1 MLKIEVVPLEER
13 QIAAGE
19 RLIRKIEEVGGEVPG
34 ALWIHNPD
42 IHEWRLFLAM
52 PITDAQGPAAGMELV
67 SQAIALLRAEGDHT
81 LSRQIISPVSVL
93 HDAIWQ
99 FASAVGTGM
108 DLQRL
113 RIQGM
118 RINGHVIQ
126 DVLIY
131 RLHKPNLKLP
141 EQAA

>member
-1 MLKIEVVPLEER
+1 ME
-13 QIAAGE
+13 AGE
-19 RLIRKIEEVGGEVPG
+19 RLIRKIEQVGGEVPG

-52 PITDAQGPAAGMELV
+52 PAIDAHGPAAGAELV
-67 SQAIALLRAEGDHT
+67 SQAIALLRAEGDHVMT
-81 LSRQIISPVSVL
+81 RQMVSSVSVL

-99 FASAVGTGM
+99 FASAVGTGN

-118 RINGHVIQ
+118 RINGHVIE

-131 RLHKPNLKLP
+131 RLHKPNLKVP
-141 EQAA
+141 EKAA

>member
-1 MLKIEVVPLEER
+1 MLKIEIIPLEER
-13 QIAAGE
+13 QIVAGE

-52 PITDAQGPAAGMELV
+52 PITDAQGPAAAMELV
-67 SQAIALLRAEGDHT
+67 SQAIALLRAEGEHSLT
-81 LSRQIISPVSVL
+81 RQIVSAVSVL

-108 DLQRL
+108 ELQRL

-118 RINGHVIQ
+118 RINGHVIE

-131 RLHKPNLKLP
+131 RLHKASLKLP

>member
-1 MLKIEVVPLEER
+1 
-13 QIAAGE
+13 
-19 RLIRKIEEVGGEVPG
+19 
-34 ALWIHNPD
+34 
-42 IHEWRLFLAM
+42 
-52 PITDAQGPAAGMELV
+52 MELV
-67 SQAIALLRAEGDHT
+67 SQAIAMLRSEGDHVLT
-81 LSRQIISPVSVL
+81 RQIVSTVSVR
-93 HDAIWQ
+93 HDAVWQ
-99 FASAVGTGM
+99 FAAAVGTGA

-131 RLHKPNLKLP
+131 RLHKPNLTVP